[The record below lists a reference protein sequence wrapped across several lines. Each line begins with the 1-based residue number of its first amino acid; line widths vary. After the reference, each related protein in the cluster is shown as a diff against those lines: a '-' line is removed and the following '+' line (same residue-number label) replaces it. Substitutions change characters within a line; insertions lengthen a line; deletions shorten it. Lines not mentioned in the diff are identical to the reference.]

1 MHSENELG
9 DFTMSENKK
18 RVGIMGGTFNP
29 IHLGHLIIAE
39 AAYEAYNLDEVLFV
53 PSGVSYMKDQ
63 SEILDAKKR
72 VHMTGLAIEDNP
84 HFALSTIEIDRDGNS
99 YSYET
104 LETLRKQNP
113 NTEYFFLVGSDTLFA
128 LETWKH
134 PEILLPSCTILV
146 AVRDGVPMEKMQ
158 EHAKY
163 LEEKFGGSIKLLTTP
178 NIEISATDIRN
189 RLAEGRN
196 VKYFVPDTVLDF
208 INKYDLYK

>member
-1 MHSENELG
+1 M
-9 DFTMSENKK
+9 DRKK

-29 IHLGHLIIAE
+29 IHIGHLIIAE
-39 AAYEAYNLDEVLFV
+39 AAYEAYKLDEVLFV
-53 PSGVSYMKDQ
+53 PSGISYMKDQ

-158 EHAKY
+158 EHANY
-163 LEEKFGGSIKLLTTP
+163 LKEKFGGSIDLLKTP
-178 NIEISATDIRN
+178 NIQISATDIRN
-189 RLAEGRN
+189 RIADNRN
-196 VKYFVPDTVLDF
+196 VKYFVPESVLQF
-208 INKYDLYK
+208 IEKKGLYKNQDDE

>member
-1 MHSENELG
+1 
-9 DFTMSENKK
+9 MSEIKK

-29 IHLGHLIIAE
+29 IHIGHLIIAE
-39 AAYEAYNLDEVLFV
+39 SAYEAYELDEVLFV

-104 LETLRKQNP
+104 LETLRRQNP

-163 LEEKFGGSIKLLTTP
+163 LEEKFGGCIELLTTP

-189 RLAEGRN
+189 RLANDRN
-196 VKYFVPDTVLDF
+196 VKYFVPDSVLEF
-208 INKYDLYK
+208 IQKKGLYKKNETE

>member
-1 MHSENELG
+1 
-9 DFTMSENKK
+9 MSEMKK

-158 EHAKY
+158 KHAKY

-189 RLAEGRN
+189 RLSQNRN

>member
-1 MHSENELG
+1 
-9 DFTMSENKK
+9 MSENKK

-53 PSGVSYMKDQ
+53 PSGISYMKDQ

-163 LEEKFGGSIKLLTTP
+163 LEEKFGGTIKLLTTP

-196 VKYFVPDTVLDF
+196 VKYFVPDMVLDF

>member
-1 MHSENELG
+1 
-9 DFTMSENKK
+9 MSENKK

-29 IHLGHLIIAE
+29 IHIGHLIIAE

-113 NTEYFFLVGSDTLFA
+113 DTEYFFLVGSDTLFA

-146 AVRDGVPMEKMQ
+146 AVRNGVPMEKMQ

-189 RLAEGRN
+189 RLADGRN
-196 VKYFVPDTVLDF
+196 VKYFVPDSVLEF
-208 INKYDLYK
+208 IHKYDLYK

>member
-1 MHSENELG
+1 
-9 DFTMSENKK
+9 MSENKK

-178 NIEISATDIRN
+178 NIEISATNIRN
-189 RLAEGRN
+189 RLAKGHN
-196 VKYFVPDTVLDF
+196 VKYFVPDSVLDF

>member
-1 MHSENELG
+1 
-9 DFTMSENKK
+9 MSEMKK

-196 VKYFVPDTVLDF
+196 VKYFVPDSVLDF

>member
-1 MHSENELG
+1 MMNER
-9 DFTMSENKK
+9 KK

-29 IHLGHLIIAE
+29 IHIGHLIIAE
-39 AAYEAYNLDEVLFV
+39 AAYEAYDLDEVLFV
-53 PSGVSYMKDQ
+53 PSGISYMKDQ

-146 AVRDGVPMEKMQ
+146 AVRNGVPMEKMQ

-163 LEEKFGGSIKLLTTP
+163 LEEKFGGSIQLLTTP

-189 RLAEGRN
+189 RIAANRN
-196 VKYFVPDTVLDF
+196 VKYFLPDSVLQF
-208 INKYDLYK
+208 IEKKGLYKNNETK

>member
-1 MHSENELG
+1 
-9 DFTMSENKK
+9 MSEIKK

-29 IHLGHLIIAE
+29 IHIGHLIIAE
-39 AAYEAYNLDEVLFV
+39 AAYEAYDLDEVLFV
-53 PSGVSYMKDQ
+53 PSGISYMKDQ

-146 AVRDGVPMEKMQ
+146 AVRNGVPMEKMK

-163 LEEKFGGSIKLLTTP
+163 LEEKFGGSIQLLTTP
-178 NIEISATDIRN
+178 NIEISSTDIRN
-189 RLAEGRN
+189 RLGEN
-196 VKYFVPDTVLDF
+196 KEVKYFVPDAVLEF
-208 INKYDLYK
+208 IQKNGLYKKNETV

>member
-1 MHSENELG
+1 
-9 DFTMSENKK
+9 MSENKK

-29 IHLGHLIIAE
+29 IHIGHIIIAE

-113 NTEYFFLVGSDTLFA
+113 DTEYFFLVGSDTLFA

-146 AVRDGVPMEKMQ
+146 AVRNGVPMEKMQ

-178 NIEISATDIRN
+178 NIEISATDIRK
-189 RLAEGRN
+189 RLADGRN
-196 VKYFVPDTVLDF
+196 VKYFVPDSVLEF
-208 INKYDLYK
+208 IHKYDLYK

>member
-1 MHSENELG
+1 M
-9 DFTMSENKK
+9 DRKK

-29 IHLGHLIIAE
+29 IHIGHLIIAE
-39 AAYEAYNLDEVLFV
+39 AAYEAYKLDEVLFV
-53 PSGVSYMKDQ
+53 PSGISYMKDQ

-158 EHAKY
+158 EHANY
-163 LEEKFGGSIKLLTTP
+163 LKEKFGGSIELLKTP
-178 NIEISATDIRN
+178 NIQISATDIRN
-189 RLAEGRN
+189 RIADNRN
-196 VKYFVPDTVLDF
+196 VKYFVPESVLQF
-208 INKYDLYK
+208 IEKKGLYKNQDDE

>member
-1 MHSENELG
+1 
-9 DFTMSENKK
+9 MSEMKK

-29 IHLGHLIIAE
+29 IHIGHLIIAE

-163 LEEKFGGSIKLLTTP
+163 LEEKFGGRIELLKTP

-189 RLAEGRN
+189 RLAANRD
-196 VKYFVPDTVLDF
+196 VKYFVPDAVLEF
-208 INKYDLYK
+208 IQKKGLYKKNETV

>member
-1 MHSENELG
+1 
-9 DFTMSENKK
+9 MSEMKK

-113 NTEYFFLVGSDTLFA
+113 NTEYYFLVGADTLFA

-146 AVRDGVPMEKMQ
+146 AVRNGVPMEKMQ
-158 EHAKY
+158 EQASY
-163 LEEKFGGSIKLLTTP
+163 LEKKFGGSIKLLTTP
-178 NIEISATDIRN
+178 NIEISSTDIRK
-189 RLAEGRN
+189 RLAENRN
-196 VKYFVPDTVLDF
+196 VKYFLPDSVLDF

>member
-1 MHSENELG
+1 
-9 DFTMSENKK
+9 MSENKK

-39 AAYEAYNLDEVLFV
+39 AAYEAYKLDEVLFV

-163 LEEKFGGSIKLLTTP
+163 LEEKFGGSINLLTTP

-189 RLAEGRN
+189 RLADGRD
-196 VKYFVPDTVLDF
+196 VKYFVPDSVLDF
-208 INKYDLYK
+208 IHKYDLYK

>member
-1 MHSENELG
+1 
-9 DFTMSENKK
+9 MSEMKK

-163 LEEKFGGSIKLLTTP
+163 LEEKFGGSIQLLTTP

-189 RLAEGRN
+189 RLSKNRN
-196 VKYFVPDTVLDF
+196 VKYFVPDAVLDF

>member
-1 MHSENELG
+1 M
-9 DFTMSENKK
+9 MSENKK

-178 NIEISATDIRN
+178 NIEISATNIRN
-189 RLAEGRN
+189 RLAKGRN

>member
-1 MHSENELG
+1 
-9 DFTMSENKK
+9 MSENKK

-178 NIEISATDIRN
+178 NIEISATNIRN
-189 RLAEGRN
+189 RLAKGRN
-196 VKYFVPDTVLDF
+196 VKYFVPDSVLDF

>member
-1 MHSENELG
+1 MN
-9 DFTMSENKK
+9 ENKK

-72 VHMTGLAIEDNP
+72 VHMTGLAIENNP

-104 LETLRKQNP
+104 LETLRRQNP

-189 RLAEGRN
+189 RLAQNRN
-196 VKYFVPDTVLDF
+196 VKYFVPDSVLEF
-208 INKYDLYK
+208 IHKYDLYK

>member
-1 MHSENELG
+1 M
-9 DFTMSENKK
+9 DRKK

-29 IHLGHLIIAE
+29 IHIGHLIIAE
-39 AAYEAYNLDEVLFV
+39 AAYEAYKLDEVLFV
-53 PSGVSYMKDQ
+53 PSGISYMKDQ

-134 PEILLPSCTILV
+134 PEILLQSCTILV

-158 EHAKY
+158 EHANY
-163 LEEKFGGSIKLLTTP
+163 LKEKFGGSIELLKTP
-178 NIEISATDIRN
+178 NIQISATDIRN
-189 RLAEGRN
+189 RIADNRN
-196 VKYFVPDTVLDF
+196 VKYFVPESVLQF
-208 INKYDLYK
+208 IEKKGLYKNQDDE

>member
-1 MHSENELG
+1 M
-9 DFTMSENKK
+9 MSETKK

-29 IHLGHLIIAE
+29 IHFGHLIIAE

-104 LETLRKQNP
+104 LEALRKQNP
-113 NTEYFFLVGSDTLFA
+113 DTEYFFLVGSDTLFA

-146 AVRDGVPMEKMQ
+146 AVRNGVPMEAMQ
-158 EHAKY
+158 AHADY
-163 LEEKFGGSIKLLTTP
+163 LEKKFGGSVKLLTTP

-189 RLAEGRN
+189 RIGNNRN
-196 VKYFVPDTVLDF
+196 VKYFLPDAVLDF
-208 INKYDLYK
+208 INKYDLYKNVEQEV

>member
-1 MHSENELG
+1 
-9 DFTMSENKK
+9 MSERKK

-29 IHLGHLIIAE
+29 IHIGHLIIAE
-39 AAYEAYNLDEVLFV
+39 AAYEAYDLDEVLFV

-146 AVRDGVPMEKMQ
+146 AVRNGVPMEKMQ

-163 LEEKFGGSIKLLTTP
+163 LEEKFGGSIQLLTTP

-189 RLAEGRN
+189 RIAANRN
-196 VKYFVPDTVLDF
+196 VKYFVPDSVLQF
-208 INKYDLYK
+208 IEKNSLYKNNETK

>member
-1 MHSENELG
+1 
-9 DFTMSENKK
+9 MSENKK

-99 YSYET
+99 YSCET

-113 NTEYFFLVGSDTLFA
+113 NTEYYFLVGSDTLFA

-178 NIEISATDIRN
+178 NIEISATNIRN
-189 RLAEGRN
+189 RLAKGHN
-196 VKYFVPDTVLDF
+196 VKYFVPDSVLDF

>member
-1 MHSENELG
+1 
-9 DFTMSENKK
+9 MSENKK

-53 PSGVSYMKDQ
+53 PSGISYMKDQ

-113 NTEYFFLVGSDTLFA
+113 DTEYFFLVGSDTLFA

>member
-1 MHSENELG
+1 MN
-9 DFTMSENKK
+9 ENKK

-39 AAYEAYNLDEVLFV
+39 AAYEAYSLDEVLFV
-53 PSGVSYMKDQ
+53 PSGISYMKDQ

-163 LEEKFGGSIKLLTTP
+163 LEEKFGGTIKLLTTP

>member
-1 MHSENELG
+1 
-9 DFTMSENKK
+9 MSERKK

-29 IHLGHLIIAE
+29 IHIGHLIIAE
-39 AAYEAYNLDEVLFV
+39 AAYEAYDLDEVLFV

-146 AVRDGVPMEKMQ
+146 AVRNGVPMEKMQ

-163 LEEKFGGSIKLLTTP
+163 LEEKFGGSIQLLTTP

-189 RLAEGRN
+189 RIAANRN
-196 VKYFVPDTVLDF
+196 VKYFVPDSVLQF
-208 INKYDLYK
+208 IEKNGLYKNNEIK

>member
-1 MHSENELG
+1 
-9 DFTMSENKK
+9 MSETKK
-18 RVGIMGGTFNP
+18 KVGIMGGTFNP

-39 AAYEAYNLDEVLFV
+39 EAFEAYNLDEVLFV
-53 PSGVSYMKDQ
+53 PSGISYMKDPL
-63 SEILDAKKR
+63 EVLDAKKR

-113 NTEYFFLVGSDTLFA
+113 NTEYYFLVGADTLFA

-146 AVRDGVPMEKMQ
+146 AVRNGVPMEKMQ
-158 EHAKY
+158 EQASY
-163 LEEKFGGSIKLLTTP
+163 LEKKFGGSIKLLTTP
-178 NIEISATDIRN
+178 NIEISSTDIRK
-189 RLAEGRN
+189 RLAENRN
-196 VKYFVPDTVLDF
+196 VKYFLPDSVLDF

>member
-1 MHSENELG
+1 M
-9 DFTMSENKK
+9 MSEMKK

-29 IHLGHLIIAE
+29 IHIGHLIIAE
-39 AAYEAYNLDEVLFV
+39 AAYEAYDLDEVLFV
-53 PSGVSYMKDQ
+53 PSGISYMKDQ

-113 NTEYFFLVGSDTLFA
+113 DTEYYFLVGSDTLFA

-158 EHAKY
+158 EHASY
-163 LEEKFGGSIKLLTTP
+163 LEEKFGGNIKLLTTP

-189 RLAEGRN
+189 RIAHNRN
-196 VKYFVPDTVLDF
+196 VKYFVPDAVLDF
-208 INKYDLYK
+208 INKYDLYKNVEWEV

>member
-1 MHSENELG
+1 MMNER
-9 DFTMSENKK
+9 KK

-29 IHLGHLIIAE
+29 IHIGHLIIAE
-39 AAYEAYNLDEVLFV
+39 AAYEAYDLDEVLFV
-53 PSGVSYMKDQ
+53 PSGISYMKDQ

-146 AVRDGVPMEKMQ
+146 AVRNGVPMEKMQ

-163 LEEKFGGSIKLLTTP
+163 LEEKFGGSIQLLTTP

-189 RLAEGRN
+189 RIAANRN
-196 VKYFVPDTVLDF
+196 VKYFLPDSVLQF
-208 INKYDLYK
+208 IEKKGLYKNSETK

>member
-1 MHSENELG
+1 MMNER
-9 DFTMSENKK
+9 KK

-29 IHLGHLIIAE
+29 IHIGHLIIAE
-39 AAYEAYNLDEVLFV
+39 AAYEAYDLDEVLFV
-53 PSGVSYMKDQ
+53 PSGISYMKDQ

-146 AVRDGVPMEKMQ
+146 AVRNGVPMEKMQ

-163 LEEKFGGSIKLLTTP
+163 LEEKFGGSIQLLTTP

-189 RLAEGRN
+189 RIAANRN
-196 VKYFVPDTVLDF
+196 VKYFVPDSVLQF
-208 INKYDLYK
+208 IEKKGLYKNNEIK

>member
-1 MHSENELG
+1 
-9 DFTMSENKK
+9 MSEMKK

-163 LEEKFGGSIKLLTTP
+163 LEEKLMC
-178 NIEISATDIRN
+178 AC
-189 RLAEGRN
+189 
-196 VKYFVPDTVLDF
+196 VKVSSHLQNQDM
-208 INKYDLYK
+208 K